1 MSRHRSSAVGRCC
14 LSVLLLAT
22 GRVHAHDFW
31 VQPQAFQV
39 QPAQATPFTLQ
50 VGHGPYRQRSP
61 IAPQRIVRFQVFG
74 PSDQRV
80 DLRGALHPGDVA
92 GDGDVALPRA
102 GTYLLALETD
112 NGAQSHLPSLRFN
125 DYLTVEGLTPA
136 LEWRRRDGRM
146 DVDET
151 EIYSRHAKAIMQAG
165 LFDAAAHASVTAP
178 LGLALEIVPEVNPY
192 ALPRSRTL
200 PVRVLYRGHA
210 LPGATVKFT
219 DLDHD
224 DAPVEIHVTDTDGR
238 ATFVMPISGRWL
250 LNTIWIRA
258 LPADAEADYET
269 DFSSLSFGFL

>member
-1 MSRHRSSAVGRCC
+1 MSTLIV
-14 LSVLLLAT
+14 AT
-22 GRVHAHDFW
+22 GTVHAHDFW

-39 QPAQATPFTLQ
+39 QPVQATPLTLQ

-61 IAPQRIVRFQVFG
+61 IALQRIVRFQVTG
-74 PSDQRV
+74 PSDRSV
-80 DLRGALHPGDVA
+80 DLHGALHLGDVA

-112 NGAQSHLPSLRFN
+112 NRAQSHLPSLRFN

-136 LEWRRRDGRM
+136 WERRRREGRM

-151 EIYSRHAKAIMQAG
+151 EIYSRHAKAIMQSG
-165 LFDAAAHASVTAP
+165 PFDTAAQASVTAP
-178 LGLALEIVPEVNPY
+178 LGLTLEIVPDINPY
-192 ALPRSRTL
+192 ALPRPRTL
-200 PVRVLYRGHA
+200 PVRVFYQGHA

-224 DAPVEIHVTDTDGR
+224 DAPVEVHVTDAAGR
-238 ATFVMPISGRWL
+238 ASFAMPTAGRWL

-258 LPADAEADYET
+258 LPTDAEADYET